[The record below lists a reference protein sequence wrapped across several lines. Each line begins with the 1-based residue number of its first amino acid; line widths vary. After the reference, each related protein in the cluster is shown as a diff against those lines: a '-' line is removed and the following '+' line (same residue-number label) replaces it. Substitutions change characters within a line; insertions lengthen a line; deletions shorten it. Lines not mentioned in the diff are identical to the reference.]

1 MLQSGSKLKMKFFT
15 ASVMRAKL
23 ILLVT
28 LACVSA
34 SAAPRDTFS
43 YFIGLDRF
51 SKFEKSRGTETNE
64 TVLTSPQF
72 SIPIAWNEFVA
83 SWNADAPSGSHLK
96 IEARGIFPDHTTKY
110 YTMGLWSKDNTGVER
125 QSVRGQKDDD
135 GNVSTD
141 TLVLN
146 KPGAKLQLRV
156 SLFASLKG
164 EKPTLKFIGLSFCD
178 TDAQP
183 ASREPNRSA
192 WGKEVVTVERSQNA
206 YPDEKGWC
214 SPTSVSMALDYWAK
228 KINRPEMALDVP
240 QLVPVIFD
248 KAWGGT
254 GNWPF
259 NTAFVGSFKGMRAY
273 VTRFSDISELELW
286 TQAGIPVVIS
296 SPWSLLEDGR
306 RSTGNGHVVLCT
318 GFTETGDVVINDPGT
333 NPKDRVRHV
342 YKRQNV
348 INAWKKSNNTV
359 YLIYPENAKI
369 PKDKSEHW
377 GH

>member
-1 MLQSGSKLKMKFFT
+1 MLQSGFRLKMKFFT
-15 ASVMRAKL
+15 ASVVGAKL
-23 ILLVT
+23 ALLLT
-28 LACVSA
+28 LACVPA
-34 SAAPRDTFS
+34 NAAPKDTFS
-43 YFIGLDRF
+43 YFIGLDSF
-51 SKFEKSRGTETNE
+51 SRFEKSKGTETNE
-64 TVLTSPQF
+64 TVLISPQY
-72 SIPIAWNEFVA
+72 SVPIAWDEFVA

-96 IEARGIFPDHTTKY
+96 VEARGVFPDHATKY
-110 YTMGLWSKDNTGVER
+110 YTMGLWSKDNNGVER

-141 TLVLN
+141 TLILN

-156 SLFASLKG
+156 SLFASPKG
-164 EKPTLKFIGLSFCD
+164 ETPKLKFIGLSFCD
-178 TDAQP
+178 TDAQTT
-183 ASREPNRSA
+183 SREPNKSA
-192 WGKEVVTVERSQNA
+192 WGKEVVTVERSQNS

-286 TQAGIPVVIS
+286 TQAGFPVVIS
-296 SPWSLLEDGR
+296 SPWAMLEDGR

-318 GFTETGDVVINDPGT
+318 GFTENGDVVINDPGT

-342 YKRQNV
+342 CKRQNV

-359 YLIYPENAKI
+359 YLIYPEKAKI
-369 PKDKSEHW
+369 PKDKYEHW
-377 GH
+377 DH